1 MKDVNLHLPALAL
14 LLLFWG
20 CDKGPDLTP
29 TTQEGKNT
37 FSCKVNGKVWIP
49 DGTWD
54 WYSQGD

>member
-1 MKDVNLHLPALAL
+1 MKDVNLHLPMLAL

-37 FSCKVNGKVWIP
+37 FSCKVSGKVWIP
-49 DGTWD
+49 DGTWGLV
-54 WYSQGD
+54 W